1 MPTEI
6 FNQLK
11 VLRDGIAESLKKD
24 PRYLTLH
31 ALDKSIAEIGG
42 VLSASGLMTSDA
54 AVAPPPFSVEPGT
67 IVPVSN
73 HGGPSTGA
81 NGHPRTA
88 SDTTMTGSS
97 GLGGDPHS
105 EALGKP
111 IGTTASKSAKP
122 IKADEGESDEEPEPA
137 EALSEPEAAASVEI
151 DERAT
156 LASAEPIVATAG
168 NEELTAHLPAVP
180 EKADGEEHT
189 AADQQLPHV
198 EHVTDHQNLEEAHST
213 EVEHADLPFAEPTVA
228 QAPASVP
235 LSASVPFIE
244 GETLEDAATG
254 SADGHGSHA
263 AFSAAEAPAIDSF
276 GGWASG
282 YRLMAPK
289 PGAAL
294 YQPSIAVKF
303 GRLPGK
309 VDLRPILTPIED
321 QGEIRSCVASAVA
334 SAYEAWIRKAHKQEE
349 PVSRLFIYYNAR
361 WRDGMQEE
369 DEGSAIQL
377 AMESLCKFGACSEA
391 IWPSDPHLALKKP
404 GASAYEA
411 AAPYRIADMARVPLK
426 LEAWRQALAEGR
438 PIVFG
443 CELFESFDDCSRR
456 GGVVPMPEPGA
467 IAHAGHSGHAM
478 CAVGYSDSEKVFIVR
493 NSWSAEWG
501 DGGYCY
507 MPYAYLLSPT
517 FNDGDCWIFVPKIPT
532 QPPREMWSDATSP
545 LTNAGKGVDFAI
557 EDHELADDEPIGVDL
572 FAGARHPFNGTIPA
586 DYATYVTAVS
596 QGRWSELESF
606 DVATYLAVAAA
617 LTDDD
622 LFGDDLAP
630 RGEPD
635 TLPATV
641 GPSGA

>member
-54 AVAPPPFSVEPGT
+54 AGAPPPFSVEPGA
-67 IVPVSN
+67 IVPIPG
-73 HGGPSTGA
+73 HGGPSPGA
-81 NGHPRTA
+81 NGYPRSTGDA
-88 SDTTMTGSS
+88 TMTGNA
-97 GLGGDPHS
+97 GMGGDPHS

-122 IKADEGESDEEPEPA
+122 IKAEEGESDEEPEPA
-137 EALSEPEAAASVEI
+137 GSLSTPEAATSSEI
-151 DERAT
+151 EKPAT
-156 LASAEPIVATAG
+156 LASAAPIVSVAD
-168 NEELTAHLPAVP
+168 NEDPAVHLPVAP
-180 EKADGEEHT
+180 ENAAGEEHSVM
-189 AADQQLPHV
+189 DQQLPHV
-198 EHVTDHQNLEEAHST
+198 EHATEDQHLENAHPTETERTDAP
-213 EVEHADLPFAEPTVA
+213 VAEPIIA
-228 QAPASVP
+228 QAPANVP
-235 LSASVPFIE
+235 LGAGVPFIE

-254 SADGHGSHA
+254 PTDGHESHA
-263 AFSAAEAPAIDSF
+263 AFSAPEAPAIDSF

-334 SAYEAWIRKAHKQEE
+334 SAYEAWVRKAHKQEE

-361 WRDGMQEE
+361 WRDGMQDE

-391 IWPSDPHLALKKP
+391 MWPSDPHLALKKP

-411 AAPYRIADMARVPLK
+411 GAPYRIADIARVPLK
-426 LEAWRQALAEGR
+426 LEAWRQALAEGK

-443 CELFESFDDCSRR
+443 CELFETFDDCSRR

-478 CAVGYSDSEKVFIVR
+478 CAVGYSDSEKIFIVR
-493 NSWSAEWG
+493 NSWSGEWG

-507 MPYAYLLSPT
+507 MPYAYLLSET

-545 LTNAGKGVDFAI
+545 LTNAGKGIDFAI
-557 EDHELADDEPIGVDL
+557 DSHSPADYEPIGVDL
-572 FAGARHPFNGTIPA
+572 FAGARHPFNATIPA

-622 LFGDDLAP
+622 LFGDDLVPHEQLNTAP
-630 RGEPD
+630 ATGEP
-635 TLPATV
+635 
-641 GPSGA
+641 SGR